1 MQIRPCTATPIGKEK
16 KKGKRKERRKMAYRS
31 DKATLGIETCSFLSF
46 GGGGR
51 GGREGR
57 YGDEI
62 ALSREIKSISRA
74 SSCSLRGTLQTEERK
89 KILSSN
95 EHLEIS
101 FYGP

>member
-16 KKGKRKERRKMAYRS
+16 RKGKRKERRKMAYRS

-46 GGGGR
+46 GGGG
-51 GGREGR
+51 EGR

-74 SSCSLRGTLQTEERK
+74 SSCSLRGTLQTEKRK

-95 EHLEIS
+95 ERLEIS
-101 FYGP
+101 FYGL